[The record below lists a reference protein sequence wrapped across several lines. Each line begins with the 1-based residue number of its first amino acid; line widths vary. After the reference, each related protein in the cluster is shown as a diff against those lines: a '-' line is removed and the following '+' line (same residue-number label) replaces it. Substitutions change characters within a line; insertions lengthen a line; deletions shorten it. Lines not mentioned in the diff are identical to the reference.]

1 MVNTKG
7 CFQILCLLA
16 LCLILATGCSEK
28 PKPDTAPTEPEE
40 KEVIEVVEPVVTP
53 EPAEPEVVAV
63 EEAKEADIWTQDF
76 EAGKKQAAEQDK
88 DLLVDFTGSD
98 WCGWCI
104 KLDKEVF
111 SQQAFI
117 DEAPKHFVLVK
128 LDYPRDKTLITEKV
142 KAQNAELKAQYPIR
156 GYPTILLMDAKGVP
170 YAQTG
175 YQQGGPESYNE
186 HLAEL
191 QAQNVKLNEILN
203 KIKSNAV
210 AGVEKA
216 KLLDQVIDILPPA
229 LAEKYYSVNLE
240 EYATQII
247 ELDANNEAGLKIKY
261 QMSRRMDEVQNA
273 MRAGDWNKA
282 IELTDAIITDFKPT
296 GEELQNIYF
305 GKSQCQ
311 FRMDNKEAAK
321 KTLVTAIAIA
331 PDSQTAANMKSTL
344 ARIFPEPVEEAAEV
358 VEAVKTVAA
367 ETVAETG
374 TEEAAKESK

>member
-28 PKPDTAPTEPEE
+28 PKPTEKPDEPKE

-53 EPAEPEVVAV
+53 EPAELEVVAV

-76 EAGKKQAAEQDK
+76 EAAKKQAAEQGK

-98 WCGWCI
+98 WCGWCVR
-104 KLDKEVF
+104 LDKEVF
-111 SQQAFI
+111 SQKAFI

-142 KAQNAELKAQYPIR
+142 KAQNAELKTQYSIS

-170 YAQTG
+170 YARTG
-175 YQQGGPESYNE
+175 YQKDGPESYNK

-191 QAQNVKLNEILN
+191 RKTKDTFASAIAKANDAEGT
-203 KIKSNAV
+203 A
-210 AGVEKA
+210 KA
-216 KLLDQVIDILPPA
+216 KLIDEALQLIPA
-229 LAEKYYSVNLE
+229 EIAAQFHGDKIS
-240 EYATQII
+240 QII
-247 ELDANNEAGLKIKY
+247 ELDANNEAGLKVKY
-261 QMSRRMDEVQNA
+261 QMSRRMDEMQNA
-273 MRAGDWNKA
+273 MKAGDWNKA

-296 GEELQNIYF
+296 GEELQDIYF

-311 FRMDNKEAAK
+311 FRMDNKDAAK
-321 KTLVTAIAIA
+321 KTLEAAIAIA

-367 ETVAETG
+367 ETVAETE
-374 TEEAAKESK
+374 TEEAAKEAK